1 MNKKKLSPEKGPKKM
16 KLYDEYL
23 DKKRYG
29 GSSNYNKQNRKGG
42 KRMR

>member
-29 GSSNYNKQNRKGG
+29 GSSYNKQNRKGG
-42 KRMR
+42 KQMR